1 MDKMQIEN
9 VLLRFRL
16 GQRTLDESTKEMLL
30 LSNVRGMLI
39 DFGIW
44 LDKNDKQLENGNIT
58 ENVDEFLKSIN
69 YI

>member
-1 MDKMQIEN
+1 MQIEN

-16 GQRTLDESTKEMLL
+16 GQRTLDESTEEMLL
-30 LSNVRGMLI
+30 LSNLRGMLI

-69 YI
+69 